1 MKVEERKSGK
11 VGSADKIPILHGLA
25 CAQSTMVGGT
35 TLNNPCH
42 NREAERR
49 CVNSGRHPN

>member
-11 VGSADKIPILHGLA
+11 VGSTDKIPILHGLA